1 MGSCVTLFF
10 GVSLCNTKS
19 MTEWLTSRH
28 DDTARHA
35 SLEIDA
41 DVGPGVGKLFAIL
54 ESEWHERWPKLK
66 SINE

>member
-1 MGSCVTLFF
+1 
-10 GVSLCNTKS
+10 